1 MKHDCEKG
9 HQHMLCTGSRT
20 TEKKSSICARKPLCI
35 KSNNNIQSQRL
46 VSQSRVFQNSLV
58 RPQVPSSFAH
68 MFGGMRL
75 QHWRETESKS
85 LLLRLIGTSGTQEDL
100 YWSSSG
106 ASLYA
111 LHHRWHFLCGIG
123 YEYAFRYL
131 DMIGPPTGGKFR
143 DGHVE
148 NC

>member
-46 VSQSRVFQNSLV
+46 VSQSRVFQNSWSV
-58 RPQVPSSFAH
+58 HKVPSSFAH

-75 QHWRETESKS
+75 QHRRETESKVSYYGS
-85 LLLRLIGTSGTQEDL
+85 LYIWNSRGFTLVILWCQSLRLTSQV
-100 YWSSSG
+100 
-106 ASLYA
+106 A
-111 LHHRWHFLCGIG
+111 FLCGIDISM
-123 YEYAFRYL
+123 AFVTYDWAANGEENSVT
-131 DMIGPPTGGKFR
+131 DM
-143 DGHVE
+143 
-148 NC
+148 